1 MNRMNKGVL
10 IATAVATLFATGAIQ
25 ARAEDK
31 AGGDKV
37 KCAGVNECKGH
48 GACAGA
54 GNSCAGQNGCKGKG
68 VLMLPKAEC
77 DKKGGKV
84 VS

>member
-1 MNRMNKGVL
+1 MNRATKGIL
-10 IATAVATLFATGAIQ
+10 IATAAATLFASGAIT
-25 ARAEDK
+25 ARAEEK

-37 KCAGVNECKGH
+37 KCTGINECKGH

-54 GNSCAGQNGCKGKG
+54 GNSCSGQNSCKGKG
-68 VLMLPKAEC
+68 VLMVPKAEC
-77 DKKGGKV
+77 EQKGGKI

>member
-1 MNRMNKGVL
+1 MTRASKGIL
-10 IATAVATLFATGAIQ
+10 IATAAATLFASGAIK

-31 AGGDKV
+31 AGGGTV
-37 KCAGVNECKGH
+37 KCTGINECKGK

-54 GNSCAGQNGCKGKG
+54 GNTCGGQNECKGKG
-68 VLMLPKAEC
+68 VIMVPKAEC
-77 DKKGGKV
+77 EQKGGKV